1 MQVFKYSYT
10 GKQVEIPSV
19 HIASFLGG
27 WIPQASFKYP
37 GILLMSDGKV
47 ERQVEACIAAISA
60 VMRALYRS
68 AVVNRELIWRSK
80 FSLRSALARLR
91 GDNRTDAGLY
101 CSFGLGV
108 SHNPLGWTWCTA
120 RKKGAWNTLLSLLPK
135 QANFRWGEENGHL
148 FRNFQQDH
156 EETSCRVNI
165 LGCCYNYGDPH
176 LVNIQDVNLR
186 VSSMNKLLSTFIA
199 P

>member
-1 MQVFKYSYT
+1 MCTLQAFW
-10 GKQVEIPSV
+10 
-19 HIASFLGG
+19 GG
-27 WIPQASFKYP
+27 WITQASFKYP

-47 ERQVEACIAAISA
+47 QRQVEVCIAAISA
-60 VMRALYRS
+60 VMRALDQI

-91 GDNRTDAGLY
+91 GDSRIDAGLY

-108 SHNPLGWTWCTA
+108 SHNPLGGTWCTA

-135 QANFRWGEENGHL
+135 QANFRWGEENWHL

-156 EETSCRVNI
+156 EETCRVNM

-176 LVNIQDVNLR
+176 LINIQDVNLR
-186 VSSMNKLLSTFIA
+186 VSSMDTLLSTFIT

>member
-10 GKQVEIPSV
+10 GKQVKTPSV
-19 HIASFLGG
+19 HIASFLEG
-27 WIPQASFKYP
+27 WITQASFKYP

-47 ERQVEACIAAISA
+47 ERQVEVCIAAISA
-60 VMRALYRS
+60 VMRALYQI

-91 GDNRTDAGLY
+91 GDSRIDAGLY

-108 SHNPLGWTWCTA
+108 SHNPLGWTWYTA

-135 QANFRWGEENGHL
+135 QANFGWGEENGHL

-156 EETSCRVNI
+156 EETCRVNM
-165 LGCCYNYGDPH
+165 LGCRYNYGDPH
-176 LVNIQDVNLR
+176 LINIQEVNLR
-186 VSSMNKLLSTFIA
+186 VSSMNRLLSTFIT